1 MVIGE
6 WKVERGELI
15 VDNGVEWRVEIILD
29 IVVESGLD
37 SGV

>member
-15 VDNGVEWRVEIILD
+15 VENGVEWRVEIILE
-29 IVVESGLD
+29 IVVESGMD
-37 SGV
+37 SVV